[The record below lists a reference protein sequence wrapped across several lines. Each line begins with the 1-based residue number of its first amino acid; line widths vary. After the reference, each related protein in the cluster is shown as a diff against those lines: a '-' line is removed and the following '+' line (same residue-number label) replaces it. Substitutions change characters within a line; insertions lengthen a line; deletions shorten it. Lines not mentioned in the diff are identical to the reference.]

1 MAGGFDVRG
10 PWFDGGNSLDT
21 VQAYDTNTRTW
32 LSLPK
37 MTKRRGDPSCATHNK
52 ELYVFGGDNG
62 STWEKYNLDKQW
74 TYLGGLDLRLYTLTT
89 FVLDD
94 KLVVIDGETVAIYD
108 EAQKKWRK
116 RQTKMIDRRWDHAT
130 ALVRGVDIGKE
141 AIRAFQH
148 PSRDIP

>member
-1 MAGGFDVRG
+1 M
-10 PWFDGGNSLDT
+10 DT
-21 VQAYDTNTRTW
+21 VEAYDTNTRTW

-74 TYLGGLDLRLYTLTT
+74 TYLGGLDLRSDALST
-89 FVLDD
+89 FILDD
-94 KLVVIDGETVAIYD
+94 KLVVTDYVDETVTIYD
-108 EAQKKWRK
+108 EAQQKWRK
-116 RQTKMIDRRWDHAT
+116 RRTKMNVRRLGHAT

-141 AIRAFQH
+141 AVRAFQH
-148 PSRDIP
+148 PSRDSP